1 MNAQYIK
8 IGENFYNYKKVNT
21 SITESYINITQIN
34 KHGKIEQEITIST
47 KDFEKFLQVYT
58 KIKDNKQELKK

>member
-8 IGENFYNYKKVNT
+8 IGENFYNYKKVNA

-34 KHGKIEQEITIST
+34 KYGKIEQEITIST

-58 KIKDNKQELKK
+58 KIKDNK

>member
-8 IGENFYNYKKVNT
+8 IGENFYNYKKVNA
-21 SITESYINITQIN
+21 SITDNYINITQFD
-34 KHGKIEQEITIST
+34 KHGNGEEEITIST

-58 KIKDNKQELKK
+58 KMKNNNK